1 MKTLKQHIE
10 ERLIINKKFKQ
21 ETFKPNTS
29 EELKDYISSKV
40 DELIKN
46 NYDIL
51 DLSNVD
57 LSLMSQKHSHDKPLY
72 QIFKGPLS
80 NVKRNNITVDVSYWD
95 VTEYDKIDCVFFD
108 CPCIETVIGLET
120 WDVSN
125 VKDFSG
131 FLSQCSNL
139 KNVNVSR
146 WKLHN
151 ATIMFAMFFGCKNL
165 KTINGIDTWEFEDNL
180 RINMAN
186 MFYNCSNLT
195 NIGDIDYWKNV
206 VGYNNGMFYN
216 CKQLTLPMWYRK
228 RY

>member
-29 EELKDYISSKV
+29 EELKNYISSKA

-57 LSLMSQKHSHDKPLY
+57 LSSMSRKHSNDKLLY
-72 QIFKGPLS
+72 QIFRGPLS
-80 NVKRNNITVDVSYWD
+80 KINKNSITVDVSNWD
-95 VTEYDKIDCVFFD
+95 VTEYDRIDCVFFD
-108 CPCIETVIGLET
+108 CSCIETVIGLET

-131 FLSQCSNL
+131 FFSQCSNL

-151 ATIMFAMFFGCKNL
+151 ATIMVAMFYNCKNL
-165 KTINGIDTWEFEDNL
+165 KKIDGIDTWEFDDNN
-180 RINMAN
+180 RIDMMN

-195 NIGDIDYWKNV
+195 NIGEKKKKKNV
-206 VGYNNGMFYN
+206 VGYNAGMFYN
-216 CKQLTLPMWYRK
+216 CKQLTLPMWHRK